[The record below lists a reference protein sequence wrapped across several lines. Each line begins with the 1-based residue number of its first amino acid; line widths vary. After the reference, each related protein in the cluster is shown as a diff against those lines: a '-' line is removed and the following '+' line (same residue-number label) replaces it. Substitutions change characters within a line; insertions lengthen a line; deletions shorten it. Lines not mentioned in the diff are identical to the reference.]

1 MNKSKVIR
9 VEPRGKELICLGIES
24 TAHTFGVGI
33 ASTERKI
40 IVDVNSKY
48 AMPPG
53 KGIHPREAAQHHCE
67 VAPQV
72 LEQAL
77 KQSKLSISDVDII
90 AFSAGP
96 GLGPA
101 LRTGATV
108 ARALSA
114 AFDKPLIPV
123 HHAIGHIEIGALTT
137 GAVDPLVVLVSGG
150 HTTITAF
157 GDGYWRVF
165 GETEDITLGN
175 LLDMFARR
183 AGLSSPGGPVVEA
196 LAKKGRKYLTLP
208 YVVKGNDVSYSGL
221 LTAADRLLKSGAEVE
236 DVCYSVQEVAFAMLA
251 EAAERAL
258 AHTEKRE
265 VLVTG
270 GVAVNERLQQM
281 LRIVTEEHDARF
293 FVVSRA
299 HGGDCGAQIAW
310 TGILAY
316 QGGISV
322 EVEKSFVKPRWR
334 FDQVKIPWRQNGET
348 KRDEASEVRS

>member
-1 MNKSKVIR
+1 MRIGDKRRRAVTSCHN
-9 VEPRGKELICLGIES
+9 RGREMHVKFKEKELICLGVES
-24 TAHTFGVGI
+24 TAHTFGVGLASSKREII
-33 ASTERKI
+33 A
-40 IVDVNSKY
+40 DVNSRY
-48 AMPPG
+48 VMPPG

-67 VAPQV
+67 VAPEV
-72 LEQAL
+72 LAQAL
-77 KQSKLSISDVDII
+77 KQSKLRIDDVDII
-90 AFSAGP
+90 AFSVGP

-108 ARALSA
+108 ARALSV
-114 AFDKPLIPV
+114 AFDKPLVPV
-123 HHAIGHIEIGALTT
+123 HHAIGHIEIASLTT

-150 HTTITAF
+150 HTTISAF

-183 AGLSSPGGPVVEA
+183 ASLSSPGGPVVEA
-196 LAKKGRKYLTLP
+196 LAKKGGKYLDLP

-221 LTAADRLLKSGAEVE
+221 LTAADKLLKSGAEVE

-258 AHTEKRE
+258 AHTEKQE
-265 VLVTG
+265 VLLTG

-281 LRIVTEEHDARF
+281 IRIIAEEHDAKF

-316 QGGISV
+316 QSGICV
-322 EVEKSFVKPRWR
+322 EVKKSFVKPRWR
-334 FDQVKIPWRQNGET
+334 FDQVMIPWR
-348 KRDEASEVRS
+348 